1 MKIDREMLKQALLGS
16 ASCNAIALSRG
27 ISHNTVRRALR
38 LLTEAGVTVKKIDHM
53 TDTALKKILYP
64 GRKVFAQI
72 HPEWEQEIAY
82 LELGHT
88 NMEAHAR
95 YEFEVGSQN
104 SIAYSTYC
112 DLLIK
117 FRKSQAVEL
126 RHRHQ
131 PGYMLQI
138 DPAGYRP
145 EGIENNVLRKF
156 VLLVAVL
163 PASGFY
169 GARVIRS
176 QSTSDIIESVISIL
190 EAIGG
195 VPETIRSD
203 NLKAVVVGH
212 KANRD
217 PIINTAFLQFADY
230 YNMRVTPARVYKPKD
245 KGSVENAV
253 KHVQRHLKVRL
264 RKQPPRD
271 LAGINHILNEI
282 IDGLNE
288 KNLKRR
294 KENRNQRLERIDRP
308 YLKPLPAER
317 IEFINPAE
325 KRLVPPHHHVAFD
338 KAGYSVPYHLV
349 DKIVWV
355 RASSKSVEIRYDGQI
370 VAIHDRIYA
379 EGDSVTMDEH
389 SPQNHQTF
397 TLMRFNGWKKH
408 LSTEAEQIVDNE
420 VERATIYLN
429 RNKIMARV
437 RRLLKDYGDVRFDT
451 ACKRAVLNG
460 SLSLNHVTNLLI
472 NNLENKVVQFK
483 PKLEPKISPQKNVR
497 GSKYFDRDIRKKG
510 GES

>member
-1 MKIDREMLKQALLGS
+1 MLKQALLGS

-38 LLTEAGVTVKKIDHM
+38 LLKAAGLTVEQIDHM

-64 GRKVFAQI
+64 GRKIFAHI
-72 HPEWEQEIAY
+72 YPEWEQEIAY
-82 LELGHT
+82 IELGHT

-95 YEFEVGSQN
+95 YEFEVGSEN
-104 SIAYSTYC
+104 AIAYSTYC
-112 DLLIK
+112 EQLTK
-117 FRKSQAVEL
+117 YRKNQSVEL
-126 RHRHQ
+126 RHKHQ

-145 EGIENNVLRKF
+145 EGIENYLLRKF
-156 VLLVAVL
+156 VLLVAML

-169 GARVIRS
+169 GARAIRS
-176 QSTSDIIESVISIL
+176 QSTSDIIEAVISIL

-217 PIINTAFLQFADY
+217 PIINSTFLQFADY

-245 KGSVENAV
+245 KGAVENAV

-271 LAGINHILNEI
+271 LAGINHILSEI
-282 IDGLNE
+282 IDGLND
-288 KNLKRR
+288 KNLRRR
-294 KENRNQRLERIDRP
+294 KESRNQRFERIDKP

-325 KRLVPPHHHVAFD
+325 KRLVPPHHHVVFD

-355 RASSKSVEIRYDGQI
+355 RASSKSIEIRYDGQI
-370 VAIHDRIYA
+370 VALHDRIYS

-389 SPQNHQTF
+389 SPRNHQTF
-397 TLMRFNGWKKH
+397 ILMRFNDWKQH
-408 LSTEAEQIVDNE
+408 LTAEAQQIVENE
-420 VERATIYLN
+420 VAEATIYLN
-429 RNKIMARV
+429 RHKIMARV
-437 RRLLKDYGDVRFDT
+437 RRLLKDYGDIRFDA

-472 NNLENKVVQFK
+472 NNLENKVIQFK
-483 PKLEPKISPQKNVR
+483 PKTERKISPQKNVR
-497 GSKYFDRDIRKKG
+497 GSEYFKRDVNKKG
-510 GES
+510 DEV

>member
-16 ASCNAIALSRG
+16 ASCNAIAMARG

-38 LLTEAGVTVKKIDHM
+38 LLREAGVTAEKIDQM
-53 TDTALKKILYP
+53 TDTALGEILYP
-64 GRKVFAQI
+64 GRKVFQHI
-72 HPEWEQEIAY
+72 YPDWQQEIAY

-95 YEFEVGSQN
+95 YEFEVGRKN
-104 SIAYSTYC
+104 AIAYSTYC
-112 DLLIK
+112 EQLAK
-117 FRKSQAVEL
+117 YRKSQAVEL

-145 EGIENNVLRKF
+145 EGIENTIVRKF

-169 GARVIRS
+169 GGRVIRS
-176 QSTSDIIESVISIL
+176 QSTSDIIEGVISIL

-217 PIINTAFLQFADY
+217 PIINSAFLQFADY
-230 YNMRVTPARVYKPKD
+230 YSMRVTPARVYKPKD

-253 KHVQRHLKVRL
+253 KHIQRHLKVRL
-264 RKQPPRD
+264 RKQPLRD
-271 LAGINHILNEI
+271 INGINHILVEI
-282 IDGLNE
+282 IDGLND

-294 KENRNQRLERIDRP
+294 KENRNQRLKRIDGP
-308 YLKPLPAER
+308 YLQNLPAER

-325 KRLVPPHHHVAFD
+325 KRLVPPHHHVTFD
-338 KAGYSVPYHLV
+338 KVGYSVPHDLV

-355 RASSKSVEIRYDGQI
+355 RASSKSIEIRYDGQI
-370 VAIHDRIYA
+370 VAIHSRIYT
-379 EGDSVTMDEH
+379 EGDLVTMDEH

-397 TLMRFNGWKKH
+397 LLRRFDNWKRH
-408 LSTEAEQIVDNE
+408 LTTEAELIVDDE
-420 VERATIYLN
+420 VVRATIYLN
-429 RNKIMARV
+429 RQKLMARV
-437 RRLLKDYGDVRFDT
+437 RRLIKDYGKERFEM
-451 ACKRAVLNG
+451 ACERAVLNG
-460 SLSLNHVTNLLI
+460 SHSLNHVTNLLI
-472 NNLENKVVQFK
+472 NNLENRVVQFK
-483 PKLEPKISPQKNVR
+483 SKPEPKISPQKNVR
-497 GSKYFDRDIRKKG
+497 GSEYFKRDVRKKG